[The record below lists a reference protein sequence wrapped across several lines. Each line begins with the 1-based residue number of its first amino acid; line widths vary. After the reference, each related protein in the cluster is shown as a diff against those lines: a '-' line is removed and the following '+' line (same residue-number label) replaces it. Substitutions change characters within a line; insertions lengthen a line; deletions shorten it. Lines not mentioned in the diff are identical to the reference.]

1 MAPAAAGIPLTAG
14 TPFATAGAP
23 NGGVPSI
30 TSAAV
35 AGGAGLHHAHNF
47 AAAAAAA
54 AAAQQQQQQQ
64 HQHQQHQH
72 QQQQNAVLG
81 SPFTLATSLKP
92 STVSVPSTSVI
103 ISSNT
108 GTGSSPVTTTTAAK
122 TGSPAAKKFRPAFAR
137 PSHKSSRYIPKPI
150 PQELGN
156 LKTYSSPDILICGNC
171 REMFSD
177 LVDMMEHK
185 RDYCKLRFTCKC
197 DALNEE
203 NDGSSPCTD
212 CTSNSPLPSSAS
224 SSTVAS
230 NTVTNHGSNSSTTIA
245 STNALSTSSTSSS
258 TTTSKST
265 RPKWLHCVACK
276 SPFGNAWDLMV
287 HVQTAHMMNIYQ
299 LADTTKLQ
307 NQQQQQQ
314 QQRQTSP
321 ASSPAASA
329 LSSLPVP
336 VTEQQPCPA
345 NSAKSTSTSL
355 SSSTSSSLPT
365 STPLSTTAAGQ

>member
-64 HQHQQHQH
+64 HQHQH

-156 LKTYSSPDILICGNC
+156 LKTYSKPYFICSTYFDYSLFCIVRVRWLKTQLQFPSIWKFAVGAVVARVLYELKKEEGVGNVV
-171 REMFSD
+171 E
-177 LVDMMEHK
+177 
-185 RDYCKLRFTCKC
+185 
-197 DALNEE
+197 
-203 NDGSSPCTD
+203 CTF
-212 CTSNSPLPSSAS
+212 A
-224 SSTVAS
+224 
-230 NTVTNHGSNSSTTIA
+230 TTRI
-245 STNALSTSSTSSS
+245 
-258 TTTSKST
+258 
-265 RPKWLHCVACK
+265 
-276 SPFGNAWDLMV
+276 
-287 HVQTAHMMNIYQ
+287 
-299 LADTTKLQ
+299 
-307 NQQQQQQ
+307 
-314 QQRQTSP
+314 
-321 ASSPAASA
+321 
-329 LSSLPVP
+329 
-336 VTEQQPCPA
+336 
-345 NSAKSTSTSL
+345 
-355 SSSTSSSLPT
+355 
-365 STPLSTTAAGQ
+365 

>member
-23 NGGVPSI
+23 NGAVPSI
-30 TSAAV
+30 SQAAV

-64 HQHQQHQH
+64 QQHHQQ

-108 GTGSSPVTTTTAAK
+108 GTGSSPVTTTTTSK

-156 LKTYSSPDILICGNC
+156 LKTYSKPRSLFDSVLHQ
-171 REMFSD
+171 
-177 LVDMMEHK
+177 EHSQD
-185 RDYCKLRFTCKC
+185 RM
-197 DALNEE
+197 ALTE
-203 NDGSSPCTD
+203 N
-212 CTSNSPLPSSAS
+212 
-224 SSTVAS
+224 
-230 NTVTNHGSNSSTTIA
+230 TIA
-245 STNALSTSSTSSS
+245 ISFN
-258 TTTSKST
+258 
-265 RPKWLHCVACK
+265 
-276 SPFGNAWDLMV
+276 FE
-287 HVQTAHMMNIYQ
+287 
-299 LADTTKLQ
+299 
-307 NQQQQQQ
+307 
-314 QQRQTSP
+314 
-321 ASSPAASA
+321 
-329 LSSLPVP
+329 SL
-336 VTEQQPCPA
+336 QQP
-345 NSAKSTSTSL
+345 S
-355 SSSTSSSLPT
+355 
-365 STPLSTTAAGQ
+365 

>member
-30 TSAAV
+30 TQAAV

-54 AAAQQQQQQQ
+54 AAAQQQQQHQQQ
-64 HQHQQHQH
+64 HQHQH
-72 QQQQNAVLG
+72 QQQHQQNAVLG

-156 LKTYSSPDILICGNC
+156 LKTYSKPYFISTVWL
-171 REMFSD
+171 FSF
-177 LVDMMEHK
+177 LFCIVVCERVRWLK
-185 RDYCKLRFTCKC
+185 TQLQFPSIWKF
-197 DALNEE
+197 AVGGG
-203 NDGSSPCTD
+203 GSS
-212 CTSNSPLPSSAS
+212 
-224 SSTVAS
+224 
-230 NTVTNHGSNSSTTIA
+230 
-245 STNALSTSSTSSS
+245 
-258 TTTSKST
+258 
-265 RPKWLHCVACK
+265 
-276 SPFGNAWDLMV
+276 
-287 HVQTAHMMNIYQ
+287 
-299 LADTTKLQ
+299 
-307 NQQQQQQ
+307 
-314 QQRQTSP
+314 
-321 ASSPAASA
+321 
-329 LSSLPVP
+329 
-336 VTEQQPCPA
+336 
-345 NSAKSTSTSL
+345 
-355 SSSTSSSLPT
+355 
-365 STPLSTTAAGQ
+365 TAAVARVLYELKKEEGVGNVVECTFATRI

>member
-30 TSAAV
+30 TQAAV
-35 AGGAGLHHAHNF
+35 AGGASLHHAHNF

-54 AAAQQQQQQQ
+54 AAAQQQQQHQHQ
-64 HQHQQHQH
+64 HQHQQQH
-72 QQQQNAVLG
+72 QQNAVLG

-203 NDGSSPCTD
+203 NDGSPCTD
-212 CTSNSPLPSSAS
+212 CTSMPSSQLPSSS
-224 SSTVAS
+224 QSSTVAAS
-230 NTVTNHGSNSSTTIA
+230 TTVTNHGSNSSNTIA
-245 STNALSTSSTSSS
+245 STNALSTSSITTSS
-258 TTTSKST
+258 SKST
-265 RPKWLHCVACK
+265 RPKWLHCVNCK

-307 NQQQQQQ
+307 NQQQQQ
-314 QQRQTSP
+314 RQTSP
-321 ASSPAASA
+321 ASSPASSA

-336 VTEQQPCPA
+336 VTEQPSA
-345 NSAKSTSTSL
+345 NSAKSTSTSM
-355 SSSTSSSLPT
+355 SSSTSSLPT